1 MEVRWNGVL
10 ISTET
15 VNSLTVVFTNLAVFS
30 IPGVNNLKFIEV
42 GFSWDS
48 VGMILDEVSLI
59 CQPIPTVN
67 YN

>member
-15 VNSLTVVFTNLAVFS
+15 VNSLTVVFTNLTVFS

>member
-15 VNSLTVVFTNLAVFS
+15 VNSLTVVFTNLTVSS

-42 GFSWDS
+42 GFSGDS